1 MRHKTIIAMFLS
13 HLVAT
18 LQKIRSFF
26 ERTKQKRVK
35 KNLAI
40 PNRYLLVQSQK
51 WKHQKSVWNMFKVN
65 NKETRATFMKPSGTF
80 IVSFEHISHSFL
92 CFHSWVWTSKCRFVW
107 IIFSMKCL
115 DRNLG
120 RNSAKTQ
127 MLSEISKNSSLN
139 VFHRKVVLE
148 IFGKILGKF
157 HNGMLFCRDACYGS
171 SILCIQYA
179 MRPVANVFRDIF

>member
-1 MRHKTIIAMFLS
+1 MPPLISVLSSILRQLLQNPRKHWNNKEHRYEWVDLCKPSLNSFMMENTIIQKPVHCIIKTCVMRHITIIVMFLS

-26 ERTKQKRVK
+26 ERTKQKSVK

-40 PNRYLLVQSQK
+40 PNRYLLVQSQQ

-65 NKETRATFMKPSGTF
+65 NKETRTTYMKPSGTF

-92 CFHSWVWTSKCRFVW
+92 CFHSWVWTSKCRFEW

-120 RNSAKTQ
+120 RNSAK
-127 MLSEISKNSSLN
+127 
-139 VFHRKVVLE
+139 RR
-148 IFGKILGKF
+148 
-157 HNGMLFCRDACYGS
+157 C
-171 SILCIQYA
+171 
-179 MRPVANVFRDIF
+179 